1 MFESELLS
9 IVAPALAA
17 GLLVA
22 ATHVPLGMEVL
33 DRGIIFIDLAIA
45 QLAALGVVM
54 ATMAYG
60 AHGEPPLLVVQVA
73 AVAMALSGALLFNWS
88 GRRLAG
94 FQEALIGSTFV
105 LAASGALL
113 LLANRPQGGE
123 EIKDLLAGQIL
134 WVTWDEI
141 ALVAALYAVILG
153 IWFGLRR
160 RLGSFGFYSLFALTV
175 TASVQLVGVYL
186 VFASLILP
194 ALGCRG
200 LARGRRLVAGYAVSA
215 TGLLG
220 GVLVSVAGDL
230 PTGPV
235 LVWSLGAAALVFAL
249 VASRLPGGGGDGE
262 SG

>member
-9 IVAPALAA
+9 IVAPALVA

-45 QLAALGVVM
+45 QMAALGVVM
-54 ATMAYG
+54 ATLAYG
-60 AHGEPPLLVVQVA
+60 AYSEPPLLVVQVA
-73 AVAMALSGALLFNWS
+73 ALAMALSGALMFHWS
-88 GRRLAG
+88 ERRLAR

-141 ALVAALYAVILG
+141 ALVAALYTGILG
-153 IWFGLRR
+153 VWFSLRR
-160 RLGSFGFYSLFALTV
+160 RLGRFGFYPLFALTV

-200 LARGRRLVAGYAVSA
+200 LARSRRLVAGYAVSA
-215 TGLLG
+215 AGLLG
-220 GVLVSVAGDL
+220 GVLVSVASDL

-249 VASRLPGGGGDGE
+249 VASRLPGGDGD